1 MDKRFTLFRIF
12 RREAN
17 AVRNSKAQTIK
28 AVCDNLLAGD
38 AQAAGAIARNDYP
51 FAPPQSTGRAY
62 TEAECTTIF
71 IRDGFIDR
79 YSGTQL
85 VFPGTLRLLSRLLP
99 SDFPFH
105 RNWKM
110 TETHMVY
117 WELFPTVDHI
127 VPIARG
133 GAHDETNWATTSMLR
148 NSAKSNWTLE
158 ELGWQLVPAGDLREW
173 TDCWRGSSSFSS
185 GTSRTSQTSTSGVGI
200 VQPLRKYIPANRFH
214 KASGLVSGIVPVEGH
229 EKLGYMAN
237 GYVLVKQL
245 AEIRRG

>member
-1 MDKRFTLFRIF
+1 LLGLDDKRFTLFWIF

-28 AVCDNLLAGD
+28 AVSDSLLAND
-38 AQAAGAIARNDYP
+38 AQAAGATARIGYP
-51 FAPPQSTGRAY
+51 FAPPQSTGRAC

-85 VFPGTLRLLSRLLP
+85 VFPGTLRLLSRILP
-99 SDFPFH
+99 SEFPFH
-105 RNWKM
+105 PNWKM

-133 GAHDETNWATTSMLR
+133 GADDETNWATTSMIR

-158 ELGWQLVPAGDLREW
+158 ELGWQLVPAGDLQEW
-173 TDCWRGSSSFSS
+173 DGLLTWFVEFLKQNQSHLAD
-185 GTSRTSQTSTSGVGI
+185 
-200 VQPLRKYIPANRFH
+200 KYIRHWHRAALEKIH
-214 KASGLVSGIVPVEGH
+214 AVQQVS
-229 EKLGYMAN
+229 
-237 GYVLVKQL
+237 
-245 AEIRRG
+245 

>member
-17 AVRNSKAQTIK
+17 AVANSKAQTIK
-28 AVCDNLLAGD
+28 AVCDSLLAGD
-38 AQAAGAIARNDYP
+38 AQAAAATARSAYP
-51 FAPPQSTGRAY
+51 FAPPQSTGRAC
-62 TEAECTTIF
+62 TEAECTRIF

-99 SDFPFH
+99 SEFPFH
-105 RNWKM
+105 PNWKM
-110 TETHMVY
+110 TETHMAY

-133 GAHDETNWATTSMLR
+133 GPDDETNWATTSMLR

-158 ELGWQLVPAGDLREW
+158 ELGWQLVPAGELQEW
-173 TDCWRGSSSFSS
+173 NGLLTWFAEFLKRNQSHLAD
-185 GTSRTSQTSTSGVGI
+185 
-200 VQPLRKYIPANRFH
+200 KYIRRWHRTALERMNAAQPVIPADPATGALRLP
-214 KASGLVSGIVPVEGH
+214 LVG
-229 EKLGYMAN
+229 
-237 GYVLVKQL
+237 
-245 AEIRRG
+245 R

>member
-1 MDKRFTLFRIF
+1 
-12 RREAN
+12 
-17 AVRNSKAQTIK
+17 VRNSKAQTIK
-28 AVCDNLLAGD
+28 AVCDSLLAGD
-38 AQAAGAIARNDYP
+38 AQAAGATARSGYP

-62 TEAECTTIF
+62 TEAECTRIF

-99 SDFPFH
+99 SEFPFH
-105 RNWKM
+105 PNWKM

-133 GAHDETNWATTSMLR
+133 GADEETNWVTTSMLR

-158 ELGWQLVPAGDLREW
+158 ELGWQLVPAGDLQWDGLLAWFVEFLKRNQSH
-173 TDCWRGSSSFSS
+173 R
-185 GTSRTSQTSTSGVGI
+185 
-200 VQPLRKYIPANRFH
+200 
-214 KASGLVSGIVPVEGH
+214 ASGRDVPGAPSPDHRPCSAAPYPDDVRRQGAGGGWWSDGLWDKSPRAVSAWCDLH
-229 EKLGYMAN
+229 
-237 GYVLVKQL
+237 
-245 AEIRRG
+245 R